1 MKYNY
6 IVDIYEKPL
15 TKEKFVGKGEIL
27 TIRTTQRATHDSR
40 LLYCEV
46 KFEDGDVSD
55 WWVLRKGVEKED
67 K

>member
-1 MKYNY
+1 MQYNY

-15 TKEKFVGKGEIL
+15 TEEKFVGKGEVLI
-27 TIRTTQRATHDSR
+27 IHSAQRATHDSR
-40 LLYCEV
+40 LLYCKV

-55 WWVLRKGVEKED
+55 WWVLRKDVEKED